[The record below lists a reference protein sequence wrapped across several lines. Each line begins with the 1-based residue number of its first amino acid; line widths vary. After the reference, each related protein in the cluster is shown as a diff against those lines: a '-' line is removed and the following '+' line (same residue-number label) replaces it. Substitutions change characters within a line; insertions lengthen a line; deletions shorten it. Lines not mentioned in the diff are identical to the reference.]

1 MYKSIKMLYICTAV
15 WQKTNM
21 RGQKVPSFYKKKML
35 KASTIQALID
45 TGLEERNDL
54 FLIDL
59 KISLENKISVVI
71 DGDKG
76 VTVEDCIF
84 ISRAIE
90 HNLDR
95 EEEDFSLEVTSAGA
109 TSPLTEVRQFKKNIG
124 RTLQVKSN
132 EYKKIEAILIEADDK
147 QVTLEWKAREPK
159 PVGKGKITVEKQ
171 AKIVY
176 DDILEA
182 KVIIKF

>member
-1 MYKSIKMLYICTAV
+1 
-15 WQKTNM
+15 
-21 RGQKVPSFYKKKML
+21 ML
-35 KASTIQALID
+35 KESTIKTLINA
-45 TGLEERNDL
+45 GLEERNDL

-59 KISLENKISVVI
+59 KVSSDSKISVVI

-109 TSPLTEVRQFKKNIG
+109 TSPLTEMRQFKKNVG
-124 RTLQVKSN
+124 RILLVKSK
-132 EYKKIEAILIEADDK
+132 EHGKIEANLTSADD
-147 QVTLEWKAREPK
+147 QFITLEWEAREPK
-159 PVGKGKITVEKQ
+159 SVGKGKITVDKQ
-171 AKIVY
+171 AKILY

>member
-1 MYKSIKMLYICTAV
+1 
-15 WQKTNM
+15 
-21 RGQKVPSFYKKKML
+21 ML
-35 KASTIQALID
+35 KESTVRTLINN
-45 TGLEERNDL
+45 GLEERDDL

-59 KISLENKISVVI
+59 KISPDSKISVI
-71 DGDKG
+71 LDGDKG
-76 VTVEDCIF
+76 VSVEDCML

-109 TSPLTEVRQFKKNIG
+109 ASPLTQVRQYKKNIG
-124 RTLQVKSN
+124 RMLQVKSK
-132 EYKKIEAILIEADDK
+132 ELKKIEAKLTEVDDEHI
-147 QVTLEWKAREPK
+147 TLEWMAREPK

-171 AKIVY
+171 AKIAY